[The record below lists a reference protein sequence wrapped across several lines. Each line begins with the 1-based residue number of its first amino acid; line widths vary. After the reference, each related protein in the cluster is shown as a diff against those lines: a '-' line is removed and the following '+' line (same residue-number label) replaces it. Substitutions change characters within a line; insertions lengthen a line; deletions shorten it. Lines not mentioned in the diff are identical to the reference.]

1 MIDSGDT
8 SWILFSTALVMLMT
22 MPGVALFYG
31 GLVRRKNVLSMI
43 MMAFIVLCLICVQW
57 VVFGYSLAF
66 GPDHQHFI
74 GDLSWVGL
82 AEVGTE
88 PNPDYAK
95 TIPHLLYMMFQMMF
109 AIITPAL
116 ISGALAERMKFSAY
130 LLFIFLWSTLV
141 YDPVA
146 HWVWAK
152 GGWLREYGVLDFA
165 GGTVVHISSGITG
178 LVCAL
183 VLGRRRGYGRE
194 PMPPHNLPFTML
206 GGALLWFGW
215 FGFNGGSAL
224 GANGLAALAC
234 VVTNIAA
241 AVAGLTWV
249 VIDWIKTG
257 RPTVLGG
264 ITGAIAGLVC
274 ITPAAGFV
282 SPFSA
287 IIMGIVVSIVCYIAI
302 AFIKQKMGYDDSLD
316 AFGLHGIGGIVGAI
330 LTGVFAEKA
339 INPEGSNGLLMGEF
353 SLLLKQIIGSGVVI
367 VYVVIVS
374 YLLLKVIDKFIG
386 LRVSQTDELMG
397 LDLTQH
403 EENAYTLID

>member
-1 MIDSGDT
+1 MINSGDT
-8 SWILFSTALVMLMT
+8 AWVLISTALVMLMT

-43 MMAFIVLCLICVQW
+43 MMSFIVLCLVCVQW
-57 VVFGYSLAF
+57 VLFGYSLAF
-66 GPDHQHFI
+66 GPDHGHFI

-82 AEVGTE
+82 QGVGVE
-88 PNPDYAK
+88 PNPNYAQS
-95 TIPHLLYMMFQMMF
+95 IPHLLYMSFQMMF
-109 AIITPAL
+109 AVITPAL

-130 LLFIFLWSTLV
+130 LLFILLWTTLV

-152 GGWLREYGVLDFA
+152 GGWLRELGVLDFA
-165 GGTVVHISSGITG
+165 GGTVVHISSGVTG

-183 VLGRRRGYGRE
+183 VLGKRRGYGRE

-224 GANGLAALAC
+224 AANGLAVLAC
-234 VVTNIAA
+234 VVTNITT
-241 AVAGLTWV
+241 AVAGLTWII
-249 VIDWIKTG
+249 IDWLKTG

-264 ITGAIAGLVC
+264 ITGTVAGLVC
-274 ITPAAGFV
+274 ITPAAGYV
-282 SPFSA
+282 SPASA
-287 IIMGIVVSIVCYIAI
+287 LIMGILVSVICYIAI
-302 AFIKQKMGYDDSLD
+302 AHIKQRMGYDDSLD

-330 LTGVFAEKA
+330 LTGIFADQT
-339 INPEGSNGLLMGEF
+339 INNEGANGLLYGNIQLFM
-353 SLLLKQIIGSGVVI
+353 KQLIGVGVVI
-367 VYVVIVS
+367 IYVVVVS
-374 YLLLKVIDKFIG
+374 YLLLKLTDKLIG
-386 LRVSQTDELMG
+386 LRVTQNDELMG